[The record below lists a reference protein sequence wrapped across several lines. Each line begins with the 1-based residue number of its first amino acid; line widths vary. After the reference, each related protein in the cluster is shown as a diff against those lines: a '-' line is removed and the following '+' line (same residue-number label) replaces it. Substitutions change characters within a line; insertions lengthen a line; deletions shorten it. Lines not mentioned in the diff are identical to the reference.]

1 MKVQIIDGNNWVRV
15 KLAECLGGSIVRDL
29 YTSVTTNPTIQIWVF
44 DGKGGNKRRR
54 DIYPAYKMQRPET
67 AQSIYA
73 SIDLLKKVLQHTPAL
88 MCEVDGYEGDDVI
101 AALVTRFRDFYQLE
115 ILSTD
120 GDLLAL
126 TDHPNV
132 TSIRKP
138 YDGIPAERV
147 RLFKTICGDTSD
159 NISGIPGVGPK
170 TFAKL
175 NHVAL
180 THWLEGKR
188 VLSYGATGAQEDF
201 YMPPKIAEW
210 TAENEELLKAYWA
223 ITGFFPVPDITSH
236 VKRGTPDAAAA
247 NALMKEY
254 LL

>member
-1 MKVQIIDGNNWVRV
+1 MERASPSLPGLTALGLLRAPKPDIVPESERNPEPTQPIDVLKMPV
-15 KLAECLGGSIVRDL
+15 KDLRAALAQRGLE
-29 YTSVTTNPTIQIWVF
+29 T
-44 DGKGGNKRRR
+44 KG
-54 DIYPAYKMQRPET
+54 
-67 AQSIYA
+67 
-73 SIDLLKKVLQHTPAL
+73 LKKVLQHTPAL